1 MEEVR
6 QMNII
11 VPVKFVPDLVEELK
25 IDDAGAGLD
34 PDWLRLKVNE
44 FDEHAVEE
52 AILLKERGEGTVTV
66 ISLDADC
73 AEDVLYT
80 AAAKGVDRI
89 IKLCGDFGEAV
100 NSHALARLL
109 VPVIQELQPDLI
121 LTGVQAHNDLDGPLG
136 PLLAE
141 YLGFPYVGYIAG
153 VSVSDHSAILRK
165 EFPGGLIVEMEV
177 NLPAV
182 LGIQAAEQPPRYVA
196 FSKIRQAAKTTNI
209 IVQSILE
216 VDCSDG
222 PVISRMYLPESS
234 QRAEMLQGDVDTVAA
249 KLVEIL
255 AESGAI

>member
-1 MEEVR
+1 MEEVN

-25 IDDAGAGLD
+25 INDAGASLD

-44 FDEHAVEE
+44 FDEHAIEE
-52 AILLKERGEGTVTV
+52 AILLKERGVGSVTV
-66 ISLDADC
+66 IALDADC

-89 IKLCGDFGEAV
+89 IKLCGDFMEGV

-109 VPVIQELQPDLI
+109 VPVIQELQPGLI

-136 PLLAE
+136 PLLGE

-153 VSVSDHSAILRK
+153 VSVSDYTATLRK
-165 EFPGGLIVEMEV
+165 EFPGGLIAEMEV

-196 FSKIRQAAKTTNI
+196 FSKIRLAAKTTSIGTQSVSNI
-209 IVQSILE
+209 
-216 VDCSDG
+216 DCTNG
-222 PVISRMYLPESS
+222 PVIDRMYQAESS
-234 QRAEMLQGDVDTVAA
+234 QRAEMIQGDVNTVAE
-249 KLVEIL
+249 KLVAIL
-255 AESGAI
+255 VEAGAI

>member
-1 MEEVR
+1 
-6 QMNII
+6 MNII
-11 VPVKFVPDLVEELK
+11 VPVKFVPDLVEELR
-25 IDDAGAGLD
+25 INDARINLD
-34 PDWLRLKVNE
+34 PDWVRLKVNE
-44 FDEHAVEE
+44 FDEHAIEE
-52 AILLKERGEGTVTV
+52 AVLLKERGVGSVTV
-66 ISLDADC
+66 IAMDADC

-89 IKLCGDFGEAV
+89 IKLCGDFGEAM

-109 VPVIQELQPDLI
+109 VPVIQELQPGLI

-153 VSVSDHSAILRK
+153 VSVNDHTATLRK

-196 FSKIRQAAKTTNI
+196 FSKIRQAAKTANI
-209 IVQSILE
+209 NAQSIFE
-216 VDCSDG
+216 VDCSNG
-222 PVISRMYLPESS
+222 PVISRMYQPESS
-234 QRAEMLQGDVDTVAA
+234 QRAEMLQGDVDKVAA

-255 AESGAI
+255 MESGAI

>member
-25 IDDAGAGLD
+25 IDDAGLALD

-44 FDEHAVEE
+44 FDDHAIEE
-52 AILLKERGEGTVTV
+52 AILLKERGVGLVTV
-66 ISLDADC
+66 IALDADC
-73 AEDVLYT
+73 AEEVLYT
-80 AAAKGVDRI
+80 AVAKGVDRI
-89 IKLCGDFGEAV
+89 IKLCGDFGKAV
-100 NSHALARLL
+100 NSHGLARLL
-109 VPVIQELQPDLI
+109 VPVIQELQPGLI
-121 LTGVQAHNDLDGPLG
+121 LTGVQAHDDLDGPLG

-153 VSVSDHSAILRK
+153 VSVSDHTATLRK

-177 NLPAV
+177 SLPAV

-209 IVQSILE
+209 STQAIID
-216 VDCSDG
+216 VDCSNG
-222 PVISRMYLPESS
+222 PVIGRMYQPESS
-234 QRAEMLQGDVDTVAA
+234 RRAEMIQGDADAVAV

-255 AESGAI
+255 KESGAI

>member
-1 MEEVR
+1 MEEVK

-25 IDDAGAGLD
+25 IDVAGVNLD

-44 FDEHAVEE
+44 FDEHAIEE
-52 AILLKERGEGTVTV
+52 AILLKERGVGSVTV
-66 ISLDADC
+66 IALDADC

-89 IKLCGDFGEAV
+89 IKLCGDFGDGV

-109 VPVIQELQPDLI
+109 VPVVQELQPDLI

-141 YLGFPYVGYIAG
+141 FLGFPYVGYIAG
-153 VSVSDHSAILRK
+153 VSVSDHQATLRK

-177 NLPAV
+177 SLPAV

-209 IVQSILE
+209 GTQTVFNI
-216 VDCSDG
+216 DCSDG
-222 PVISRMYLPESS
+222 PVIGRMYQPESS
-234 QRAEMLQGDVDTVAA
+234 RRAEMIQGDVNTVAE
-249 KLVEIL
+249 KLVEIFV
-255 AESGAI
+255 EVGAI

>member
-1 MEEVR
+1 MEEVNS
-6 QMNII
+6 MNII

-25 IDDAGAGLD
+25 IDDSGANLD
-34 PDWLRLKVNE
+34 PDWIRLKVNE
-44 FDEHAVEE
+44 FDDHAVEE
-52 AILLKERGEGTVTV
+52 AILLKERGGGTVTV
-66 ISLDADC
+66 IAMEADC
-73 AEDVLYT
+73 ADDVLYT

-89 IKLCGDFGEAV
+89 IKLCGDYAEGA

-141 YLGFPYVGYIAG
+141 FLGIPYIGYIAG
-153 VSVSDHSAILRK
+153 VSLSDRTATLRK
-165 EFPGGLIVEMEV
+165 EFPGGLLAEMDV

-196 FSKIRQAAKTTNI
+196 FSKIRQASKDTRI
-209 IVQSILE
+209 GVQAFSN
-216 VDCSDG
+216 VDCSNG
-222 PVISRMYLPESS
+222 PVINRMYQPESS
-234 QRAEMLQGDVDTVAA
+234 QKAEMIPGDAHAVST

-255 AESGAI
+255 VEAGVI